1 MFEPRIEQA
10 LRVALEAHGGQL
22 RRAGELPYV
31 VHPLHVALLLE
42 RLGADAA
49 TVQAG
54 LLHDVVEDCPAWTL
68 DRLRVDFGDDVAS
81 IVAELTEDKALPWA
95 ERKRLAI
102 EGVACLSP
110 GAVLV
115 KGCDKL
121 HNLGSLVAA
130 LRDAADRDAL
140 WERFR
145 GGRAGTLATAR
156 ALVEAL
162 SLRLVDP
169 LAGALRQSLGELE
182 ALA

>member
-1 MFEPRIEQA
+1 MFEPRIELA
-10 LRVALEAHGGQL
+10 LRVALEAHEGQL
-22 RRAGELPYV
+22 RRGNDLPYV

-54 LLHDVVEDCPAWTL
+54 LLHDVAEDCPAWPL
-68 DRLRVDFGDDVAS
+68 ERLREVFGADVAS

-95 ERKRLAI
+95 ERKRLAVA
-102 EGVACLSP
+102 GVPSLSR
-110 GAVLV
+110 GALLV

-121 HNLGSLVAA
+121 HNLGSLVAV
-130 LRDAADRDAL
+130 LRVAPDRDTV
-140 WERFR
+140 WSRFR
-145 GGRAGTLATAR
+145 GGREGTLTSAR

-162 SLRLVDP
+162 GLRLADP
-169 LAGALRQSLGELE
+169 LAGALRRSLGELE